1 MNRFTRLASLLSLTA
16 FVAGSL
22 ISLPSLASA
31 KTVIVHAHAAKT
43 KSGKVVVVKSYKRT
57 VKPVKLIKIHGYTK
71 VTKTGKIIKVKGYT
85 RKPSVKSKMSK
96 MKM

>member
-1 MNRFTRLASLLSLTA
+1 MLSLSA

-22 ISLPSLASA
+22 ISLPAIANA
-31 KTVIVHAHAAKT
+31 KTVVVHAHTMKT
-43 KSGKVVVVKSYKRT
+43 KSGKVVVVKSYKRV
-57 VKPVKLIKIHGYTK
+57 VKPVKLIKVHGYTK

-85 RKPSVKSKMSK
+85 RKPVVKSKMSK